1 VASASL
7 SSKRSR
13 AGKRGA
19 DRRWNDPQAG
29 ADAPPVPPPPP
40 SATCLSSD
48 DDPEVARRLKE
59 YIGLVGMPAD
69 WGDIKTMEQVRTE
82 IVRTMQNTIDLQTA
96 RGRIIERSELK
107 RVLAT
112 TRDVWWASVQQVCSD
127 SLASLAAL
135 PVDQRAAVRSAIDA
149 AVSKCAERVRD
160 NMATVSP

>member
-1 VASASL
+1 MASASL

-19 DRRWNDPQAG
+19 DRRWNEPQDDAK
-29 ADAPPVPPPPP
+29 APPVPPVTAAAP
-40 SATCLSSD
+40 CLSSD

-96 RGRIIERSELK
+96 RGRIIERSELR
-107 RVLAT
+107 RVLSV

-127 SLASLAAL
+127 SLSSLAAL
-135 PVDQRAAVRSAIDA
+135 PVEQRALVKAAIDS
-149 AVSKCAERVRD
+149 AVSKCAERVRE
-160 NMATVSP
+160 NMAATSP